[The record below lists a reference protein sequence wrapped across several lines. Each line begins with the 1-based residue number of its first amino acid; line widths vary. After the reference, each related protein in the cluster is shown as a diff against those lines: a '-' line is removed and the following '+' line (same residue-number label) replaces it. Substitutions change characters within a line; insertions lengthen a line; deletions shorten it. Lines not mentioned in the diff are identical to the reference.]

1 VRKFPS
7 LQAYPLSGGQDNQI
21 RTTEGPTSDLR
32 RVYEMGSNLD
42 FWTGGNSQQLSNIL
56 RLTRS
61 RSGKSS
67 GGTKRRIE
75 RATRA
80 VRAIRP
86 RTVLA
91 PRGWHHR

>member
-7 LQAYPLSGGQDNQI
+7 LQAYPLSGGQGNQI

-56 RLTRS
+56 RLTHS

-67 GGTKRRIE
+67 GGIKSGSNALPCGAGDQAADGTC
-75 RATRA
+75 ASGMA
-80 VRAIRP
+80 S
-86 RTVLA
+86 
-91 PRGWHHR
+91 